1 MPGGMTMGGAHTPLA
16 EQQVLLSASDQIPNL
31 PTIAGLGLPMT
42 VQATILLIAMGIV
55 TWAAISDLR
64 SNIIPNSVTVA
75 LFVLWTGWVVSGG
88 AAQVWYSLAIGL
100 AIFAIGAVLFH
111 FGQMG
116 GGDVKFL
123 TVLGIW
129 AGPTHILA
137 VLFIVAIAGGL
148 LTLFWA
154 VNQHFLAP
162 ALGRIATTDTKRMVP
177 YGVAI
182 AMGAYFLFARLWT
195 G

>member
-1 MPGGMTMGGAHTPLA
+1 MPGGMKMGGAQTPFADQPILGS
-16 EQQVLLSASDQIPNL
+16 VSDHL
-31 PTIAGLGLPMT
+31 PTIAGFGLPMT
-42 VQATILLIAMGIV
+42 VQATILVLAAGIV

-64 SNIIPNSVTVA
+64 SNIIPNAVHVA
-75 LFVLWTGWVVSGG
+75 LFVLWTGWVISGG

-100 AIFAIGAVLFH
+100 AIFAVGAFLFH

-129 AGPTHILA
+129 AGPAEIFPLLLVVA
-137 VLFIVAIAGGL
+137 VAGGF
-148 LTLFWA
+148 LTIFWV
-154 VNQHFLAP
+154 VNQQFLAP
-162 ALGRIATTDTKRMVP
+162 ALGRIAETDSKRMVP

-182 AMGAYFLFARLWT
+182 AMGAYFLFARLWIW
-195 G
+195 